1 MSGSKVLSQR
11 PLWQVILPRRL
22 RPQTTEIPYPKGKNY
37 DLQRVGR
44 HPEGKAESY
53 PTGRAFRYPAVGFS
67 GEGGDNYHA
76 KLVPSLDYAGGRI

>member
-37 DLQRVGR
+37 DTERVGR
-44 HPEGKAESY
+44 HPGGKAESY
-53 PTGRAFRYPAVGFS
+53 PTGRAFRYLAVGFS
-67 GEGGDNYHA
+67 REGGNNYHERH
-76 KLVPSLDYAGGRI
+76 VPSLDYAVGRI